1 MPPQGMPPDQM
12 GGMPPQGMPP
22 DQMGG
27 MPPQGMPPDQMG
39 GMPPQGMPGQP
50 GMAPQAQQTMEAA
63 SNLNDESIFNASA
76 AASLLQYNPLN
87 EAVAQELPNIEK
99 ALDST
104 ARILVSVQMREAEL
118 AQQIGQDAY
127 NELEGNLRK
136 VLGGLGD
143 IILSLHKQKSMTS
156 LPEGI
161 S

>member
-1 MPPQGMPPDQM
+1 
-12 GGMPPQGMPP
+12 
-22 DQMGG
+22 
-27 MPPQGMPPDQMG
+27 MG